1 VFRGLLNRNL
11 LQNDPSHEVDQKRAF
26 LKLWTVSLVLQIAVG
41 CLEILET
48 PVMEYFL
55 SILLLFSVFQ
65 SSLAWHNAVKHPQ
78 TSKTHAH
85 SHSTDTSRLVMYVQT
100 FKTPD
105 KQQLSLLPLI
115 EKHTQ
120 VTHIILASLHLHDV
134 PGEIRLND
142 DRLESPIWDDL
153 WHEVWLLRQNGI
165 KVMAL
170 LGGAAG
176 GTYKRLNGTDAQV
189 SFEKKC
195 E

>member
-1 VFRGLLNRNL
+1 
-11 LQNDPSHEVDQKRAF
+11 VDSSIIIA
-26 LKLWTVSLVLQIAVG
+26 IAVRP
-41 CLEILET
+41 LEILKT
-48 PVMEYFL
+48 PVMEYLL
-55 SILLLFSVFQ
+55 SILFLCSIFQ
-65 SSLAWHNAVKHPQ
+65 SSWAWHNVAKHPQ
-78 TSKTHAH
+78 TSTTHAH
-85 SHSTDTSRLVMYVQT
+85 SHAADSSRLVMYVQT

-105 KQQLSLLPLI
+105 KERLSLLPLI

-189 SFEKKC
+189 SFVKC
-195 E
+195 K

>member
-1 VFRGLLNRNL
+1 
-11 LQNDPSHEVDQKRAF
+11 
-26 LKLWTVSLVLQIAVG
+26 
-41 CLEILET
+41 
-48 PVMEYFL
+48 MEYILPIIFL
-55 SILLLFSVFQ
+55 CSFFQ
-65 SSLAWHNAVKHPQ
+65 GSWAWHNVAKHPQ
-78 TSKTHAH
+78 TNIAHAH
-85 SHSTDTSRLVMYVQT
+85 GDSTEPSRLVMYVQT

-105 KQQLSLLPLI
+105 KEPLSLLPLI

-142 DRLESPIWDDL
+142 DRLESPIWDNL

-165 KVMAL
+165 KVMGL

-189 SFEKKC
+189 SFDTC
-195 E
+195 D

>member
-1 VFRGLLNRNL
+1 MKYF
-11 LQNDPSHEVDQKRAF
+11 
-26 LKLWTVSLVLQIAVG
+26 
-41 CLEILET
+41 ILILS
-48 PVMEYFL
+48 FL
-55 SILLLFSVFQ
+55 SIIQ
-65 SSLAWHNAVKHPQ
+65 GSLAWHNAAKHPQ
-78 TSKTHAH
+78 VSTTHTH
-85 SHSTDTSRLVMYVQT
+85 SQSTDSSRLVMYVQT

-105 KQQLSLLPLI
+105 HEPLSLLPLI
-115 EKHTQ
+115 EKHTK

-189 SFEKKC
+189 SLQINHPGNKIHTNLR
-195 E
+195 